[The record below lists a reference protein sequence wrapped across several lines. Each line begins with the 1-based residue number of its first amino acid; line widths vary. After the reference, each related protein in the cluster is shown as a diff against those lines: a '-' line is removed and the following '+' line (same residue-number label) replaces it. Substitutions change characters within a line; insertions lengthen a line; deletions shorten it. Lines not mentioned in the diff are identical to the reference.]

1 MGQFLVA
8 TVGHF
13 SVAIYKVSSGGG
25 IVIAVEVVTEAGLRV
40 IVVFQEPEIIGN
52 RFYLYPAVSEGI
64 TAADEI
70 TGGTQ
75 SPSSTEHRMI
85 VSD

>member
-25 IVIAVEVVTEAGLRV
+25 IVVSLEVVVETRLRV
-40 IVVFQEPEIIGN
+40 IVLSRESEVVGD
-52 RFYLYPAVSEGI
+52 RF
-64 TAADEI
+64 
-70 TGGTQ
+70 
-75 SPSSTEHRMI
+75 
-85 VSD
+85 